1 VTSGERKRHIKFLEE
16 KDGATDFNQIK
27 RNKKENNRAVVTSYN
42 QLR

>member
-1 VTSGERKRHIKFLEE
+1 MTSGERKRHIKFLEE